1 MRAICLVNG
10 DPGLVMKYLAFLT
23 FNDTHRIPKR
33 LATISR
39 FRDRDPTHSR
49 ASFIH
54 HTRVDINMRTEC
66 KANIGG
72 KSKLPPKTRQHT
84 TIRPGTAPIE
94 RGEIPNLE
102 AIVGQVGKELGS
114 ANQIEGIV
122 RILGQHR
129 LAVRQEAV
137 MADTHVEKLRLRVV
151 AEFDTCARSR
161 KGVNTNLML
170 WLSG

>member
-39 FRDRDPTHSR
+39 FRDRDPTHTR

-54 HTRVDINMRTEC
+54 HTRIDIIMRTEC

-72 KSKLPPKTRQHT
+72 KSKLLLKTRQHT

-102 AIVGQVGKELGS
+102 AIGGQVGKELPS
-114 ANQIEGIV
+114 ANRIEGIV
-122 RILGQHR
+122 PILGQHG
-129 LAVRQEAV
+129 LAVAQEVGMAEQAV
-137 MADTHVEKLRLRVV
+137 GQRRLRV
-151 AEFDTCARSR
+151 S
-161 KGVNTNLML
+161 
-170 WLSG
+170 S

>member
-39 FRDRDPTHSR
+39 FRDSDPTHTR
-49 ASFIH
+49 ESFIH
-54 HTRVDINMRTEC
+54 HTRIDIIMRTEC

-72 KSKLPPKTRQHT
+72 KSKLLLKTRQHT

-102 AIVGQVGKELGS
+102 AIVGRVGEELGS

-129 LAVRQEAV
+129 LAVRKEAL
-137 MADTHVEKLRLRVV
+137 MADTHVEKRRLTGVS
-151 AEFDTCARSR
+151 EFDTSASPTQGASSDSSC
-161 KGVNTNLML
+161 G
-170 WLSG
+170 